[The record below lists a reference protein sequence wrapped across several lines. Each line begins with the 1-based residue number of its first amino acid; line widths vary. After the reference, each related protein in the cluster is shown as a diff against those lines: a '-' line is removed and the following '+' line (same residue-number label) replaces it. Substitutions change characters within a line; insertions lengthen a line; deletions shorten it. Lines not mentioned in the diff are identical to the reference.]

1 MVNGKPEWM
10 LYEFPVFKSMILNMI
25 RNLPKE
31 SHCLIYLLMMNYI
44 NEMEGFVSEV
54 VSRAKIGYR
63 RQQQKRPLHI
73 EIDMCM
79 IT

>member
-1 MVNGKPEWM
+1 
-10 LYEFPVFKSMILNMI
+10 MILNMI
-25 RNLPKE
+25 VLE
-31 SHCLIYLLMMNYI
+31 IYLLMMNYI